1 MDQLLS
7 RPEIQ
12 SAVVPFVVALS
23 CYLGLKKF
31 TASAWIWALFAAFL
45 VASSL
50 INGITLT
57 PLTGTRKI
65 ILLILASCLV
75 AGLAP
80 AVIQRVN
87 LRRGT
92 SAILGMLA
100 ILWVF
105 WKVVARMEVTA
116 MASLL
121 AGGVVLVVWL
131 TWMFGRLTGNQAKLH
146 GAGFSLLLGTG
157 LSAAAG
163 ASALLGQLALSLSAA
178 SGAVLL
184 AWVLVGNSAG
194 TGQPNRSIST
204 LPYALAPA
212 LLGLAAVILAAVP
225 WYTLIPL
232 ASIPLAAKLL
242 PGKPD
247 SRFLAA
253 LASSLPGLF
262 IALAVAFWIW
272 QTGNSDSG
280 Y

>member
-12 SAVVPFVVALS
+12 SAVAPFIVALA

-31 TASAWIWALFAAFL
+31 SAAAWIWALFAAFL
-45 VASSL
+45 VAASL
-50 INGITLT
+50 INGAAFT

-65 ILLILASCLV
+65 ILLVLASCLI
-75 AGLAP
+75 AGLVP
-80 AVIQRVN
+80 AFVQRVS
-87 LRRGT
+87 LRRG
-92 SAILGMLA
+92 APVVFGVA
-100 ILWVF
+100 AVLWVF

-116 MASLL
+116 MISFLV
-121 AGGVVLVVWL
+121 GGVVLVLSL
-131 TWMFGRLTGNQAKLH
+131 TWLFGRLSSNPAKLH

-157 LSAAAG
+157 LSAIAG

-184 AWVLVGNSAG
+184 GWVLVGKAAG
-194 TGQPNRSIST
+194 SGQPNRSIAT

-212 LLGLAAVILAAVP
+212 LFGLAGVIFARVP
-225 WYTLIPL
+225 WYALVPL
-232 ASIPLAAKLL
+232 ASIPLVINLI

-253 LASSLPGLF
+253 LAGSLPGLF
-262 IALAVAFWIW
+262 IACATAFWIW
-272 QTGNSDSG
+272 QRGNSSSG